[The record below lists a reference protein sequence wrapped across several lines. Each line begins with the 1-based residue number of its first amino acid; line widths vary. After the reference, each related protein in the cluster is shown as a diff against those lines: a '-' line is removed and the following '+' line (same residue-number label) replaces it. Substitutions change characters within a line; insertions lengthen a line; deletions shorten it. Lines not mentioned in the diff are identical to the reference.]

1 MKNLTRLI
9 AMILAVMLVSI
20 TAVACHSA
28 DPDASIPSGNGN
40 PAAPGDI
47 AGTTEPSTEHPTEPP
62 TEPPTWPTYP
72 ESREITAQQAFVYDC
87 EAGEFLYI
95 SGSSTETVYLASIT
109 KLFTAHVALKYLSP
123 EDEITV
129 GDELDLVAWGSSVA
143 DLEKGNVLTVEM
155 LIEAM
160 MLPSGNDAA
169 YTLAVAAGRAI
180 DRSSAPDTDPSVY
193 TELDVKSALNVF
205 MAQMN
210 QEARIQGMLNT
221 HFANPDGIHDPNHY
235 SSMGD
240 LAILGKLA
248 LEWPAIIR
256 SCTVARDMVTPIEGR
271 SFAWKNTNALVD
283 PASEYYCPIC
293 LGLKTGQTPNAGS
306 CLLSAFDLDGRKI
319 VIGVFGCPEKDDRF
333 PDTLQLL
340 QMYAVQ

>member
-1 MKNLTRLI
+1 MKKLTRLI
-9 AMILAVMLVSI
+9 ALLLAATLILL
-20 TAVACHSA
+20 TAAACGSTTPDTT
-28 DPDASIPSGNGN
+28 DPSNASDT
-40 PAAPGDI
+40 PGDT
-47 AGTTEPSTEHPTEPP
+47 GVTTEPTEPP

-87 EAGEFLYI
+87 DTGEFLYI
-95 SGSSTETVYLASIT
+95 SGSQSETVWLASIT

-123 EDEITV
+123 EDEVTV
-129 GDELDLVAWGSSVA
+129 GDELDMVAWGSSVA
-143 DLEKGNVLTVEM
+143 DLEKGNILTVEM

-169 YTLAVAAGRAI
+169 YTLAAAAGRAI
-180 DRSSAPDTDPSVY
+180 DGDEDLSA
-193 TELDVKSALNVF
+193 SAAVNVF

-210 QEARIQGMLNT
+210 QEARLQGMLNT
-221 HFANPDGIHDPNHY
+221 HFANPDGIHDPDHY

-248 LEWPAIIR
+248 LDWPAIIR
-256 SCTVARDMVTPIEGR
+256 CCTVARDMVTPIEGR
-271 SFAWKNTNALVD
+271 SFAWKNTNALID
-283 PASEYYCPIC
+283 PASEYYCRIC
-293 LGLKTGQTPNAGS
+293 LGLKTGQTPDAGS

-319 VIGVFGCPEKDDRF
+319 VIGVFGCPETDDRF

-340 QMYAVQ
+340 QMYANP

>member
-1 MKNLTRLI
+1 MKNFTRLI
-9 AMILAVMLVSI
+9 AIILSVMLVSI

-28 DPDASIPSGNGN
+28 SPDPSGPADSGN
-40 PAAPGDI
+40 SSASTDETTAP
-47 AGTTEPSTEHPTEPP
+47 TTEPP

-87 EAGEFLYI
+87 TTDEFLYI
-95 SGSSTETVYLASIT
+95 SGSEDETVYLASIT
-109 KLFTAHVALKYLSP
+109 KIFTAHVALQYLEP
-123 EDEITV
+123 ETEVTV

-143 DLEKGNVLTVEM
+143 DLEKGDVLTVEM

-169 YTLAVAAGRAI
+169 YTLAAAAGRAI
-180 DRSSAPDTDPSVY
+180 DGNADLSA
-193 TELDVKSALNVF
+193 SAAVNVF

-210 QEARIQGMLNT
+210 QEARLQGMLNT
-221 HFANPDGIHDPNHY
+221 HFVNPDGIHASDHY

-240 LAILGKLA
+240 LALIGKLA
-248 LEWPAIIR
+248 LESPAIVR
-256 SCTVARDMVTPIEGR
+256 CCTVARDMVTPIEGR
-271 SFAWKNTNALVD
+271 SFAWKNTNALID
-283 PASEYYCPIC
+283 PASEYYCPVC

-306 CLLSAFDLDGRKI
+306 CLLSAFDLDGRQI
-319 VIGVFGCPEKDDRF
+319 IIGVFGCPETEDRF

-340 QMYAVQ
+340 QLYGNK

>member
-1 MKNLTRLI
+1 MKKLTRLI
-9 AMILAVMLVSI
+9 ALLLAATLILL
-20 TAVACHSA
+20 TAAACGSTTPDTT
-28 DPDASIPSGNGN
+28 DPSNASDT
-40 PAAPGDI
+40 PGDT
-47 AGTTEPSTEHPTEPP
+47 GVTTEPTEPP

-87 EAGEFLYI
+87 DTGEFLYI
-95 SGSSTETVYLASIT
+95 SGSQSETVWLASIT

-123 EDEITV
+123 EDEVTV
-129 GDELDLVAWGSSVA
+129 GDELDMVAWGSSVA
-143 DLEKGNVLTVEM
+143 DLEKGNILTVEM

-169 YTLAVAAGRAI
+169 YTLAAAAGRAI
-180 DRSSAPDTDPSVY
+180 DGDENLSA
-193 TELDVKSALNVF
+193 SAAVNVF

-210 QEARIQGMLNT
+210 QEARLQGMLNT
-221 HFANPDGIHDPNHY
+221 HFANPDGIHDPDHY

-248 LEWPAIIR
+248 LDWPAIIR
-256 SCTVARDMVTPIEGR
+256 CCTVARDMVTPIEGR
-271 SFAWKNTNALVD
+271 SFAWKNTNALID
-283 PASEYYCPIC
+283 PASEYYCRIC
-293 LGLKTGQTPNAGS
+293 LGLKTGQTPDAGS

-319 VIGVFGCPEKDDRF
+319 VIGVFGCPETDDRF

-340 QMYAVQ
+340 QMYANP

>member
-1 MKNLTRLI
+1 MKNTTRLI
-9 AMILAVMLVSI
+9 AILLALVLVCV
-20 TAVACHSA
+20 TAAACGSTAPDPTDPSNTSA
-28 DPDASIPSGNGN
+28 DTS
-40 PAAPGDI
+40 APEET
-47 AGTTEPSTEHPTEPP
+47 AEPTEPP

-72 ESREITAQQAFVYDC
+72 ESRQITAQQAFVYDC
-87 EAGEFLYI
+87 GTDEFLYI
-95 SGSSTETVYLASIT
+95 SGSENETVYLASIT
-109 KLFTAHVALKYLSP
+109 KIFTAHVALKYLDP
-123 EDEITV
+123 KTEVTV
-129 GDELDLVAWGSSVA
+129 GDELDMVSWGSSVA
-143 DLEKGNVLTVEM
+143 GLEKGDILTVEM
-155 LIEAM
+155 LIEGM

-169 YTLAVAAGRAI
+169 YVLATAAGRAI
-180 DRSSAPDTDPSVY
+180 EGDEDLSPESAV
-193 TELDVKSALNVF
+193 NVF

-210 QEARIQGMLNT
+210 QEARLQGMLNT
-221 HFANPDGIHDPNHY
+221 HFVNPDGIHESDHY

-248 LEWPAIIR
+248 LDWPAIIR
-256 SCTVARDMVTPIEGR
+256 SSTIARDMVTPVSGR

-319 VIGVFGCPEKDDRF
+319 VIGVFGCLETDDRF

-340 QMYAVQ
+340 QMYANP

>member
-1 MKNLTRLI
+1 MKKLTRLTAI
-9 AMILAVMLVSI
+9 ILSVMLLSI
-20 TAVACHSA
+20 TAVACHSTA
-28 DPDASIPSGNGN
+28 PDPSASTTMNTSPSSE
-40 PAAPGDI
+40 A
-47 AGTTEPSTEHPTEPP
+47 TTVPTEPP

-72 ESREITAQQAFVYDC
+72 EDREITARQAFVYDC
-87 EAGEFLYI
+87 GSGEFLYI
-95 SGSSTETVYLASIT
+95 SGSEDETVYLASVT

-123 EDEITV
+123 EDQITV

-169 YTLAVAAGRAI
+169 YTLAAAAGRVI
-180 DRSSAPDTDPSVY
+180 GEDPELSPSAAV
-193 TELDVKSALNVF
+193 NVF

-221 HFANPDGIHDPNHY
+221 SFINPDGIHDSNHY

-248 LEWPAIIR
+248 LESPAIIR
-256 SCTVARDMVTPIEGR
+256 CCTVARDIVTPVKGR
-271 SFAWKNTNALVD
+271 SFPWKNTNALID
-283 PASEYYCPIC
+283 PASEYYCPVC

-306 CLLSAFDLDGRKI
+306 CLLSAFDLDGTQLI
-319 VIGVFGCPEKDDRF
+319 IGVFGCPETEDRF

-340 QMYAVQ
+340 QMYRPE

>member
-1 MKNLTRLI
+1 MKKLTRLI
-9 AMILAVMLVSI
+9 ALLLAATLILL
-20 TAVACHSA
+20 TAAACGSTT
-28 DPDASIPSGNGN
+28 PD
-40 PAAPGDI
+40 
-47 AGTTEPSTEHPTEPP
+47 TTEPSNTSDTPGDTGVTTEPTEPP

-87 EAGEFLYI
+87 DTGEFLYI
-95 SGSSTETVYLASIT
+95 SGSQSETVWLASIT

-123 EDEITV
+123 EDEVTV
-129 GDELDLVAWGSSVA
+129 GDELDMVAWGSSVA
-143 DLEKGNVLTVEM
+143 DLEKGNILTVEM

-169 YTLAVAAGRAI
+169 YTLAAAAGRAI
-180 DRSSAPDTDPSVY
+180 DGDEDLSA
-193 TELDVKSALNVF
+193 SAAVNVF

-210 QEARIQGMLNT
+210 QEARLQGMLNT
-221 HFANPDGIHDPNHY
+221 HFANPDGIHDPDHY

-248 LEWPAIIR
+248 LDWPAIIR
-256 SCTVARDMVTPIEGR
+256 CCTVARDMVTPIEGR
-271 SFAWKNTNALVD
+271 SFAWKNTNALID
-283 PASEYYCPIC
+283 PASEYYCRIC
-293 LGLKTGQTPNAGS
+293 LGLKTGQTPDAGS

-319 VIGVFGCPEKDDRF
+319 VIGVFGCPETDDRF

-340 QMYAVQ
+340 QMYANP

>member
-1 MKNLTRLI
+1 MKTYARLI
-9 AMILAVMLVSI
+9 ALLLSLALICV
-20 TAVACHSA
+20 TAAACGSA
-28 DPDASIPSGNGN
+28 EPDPSDPSNTSDPSN
-40 PAAPGDI
+40 AA
-47 AGTTEPSTEHPTEPP
+47 AETTEPTEPP
-62 TEPPTWPTYP
+62 TEAPTWPTYP

-87 EAGEFLYI
+87 SANEFLYI
-95 SGSSTETVYLASIT
+95 SGSESETVYLASIT
-109 KLFTAHVALKYLSP
+109 KLFTAHVALQYLEP
-123 EDEITV
+123 ETQVTV
-129 GDELDLVAWGSSVA
+129 GDELDLVSWGSSVA
-143 DLEKGNVLTVEM
+143 GLEKGDILTVEM

-169 YTLAVAAGRAI
+169 YVLATAAGRVI
-180 DRSSAPDTDPSVY
+180 DGSDDLSPSAAV
-193 TELDVKSALNVF
+193 NVF

-221 HFANPDGIHDPNHY
+221 HFVNPDGIHESDHY

-248 LEWPAIIR
+248 LDWPAIIR
-256 SCTVARDMVTPIEGR
+256 SCTVARDMVTPISGR

-283 PASEYYCPIC
+283 PSSEYYCSIC

-319 VIGVFGCPEKDDRF
+319 IIGVFGCPETDDRF

-340 QMYAVQ
+340 QTYANP

>member
-1 MKNLTRLI
+1 MKNLIRLI
-9 AMILAVMLVSI
+9 AILLSVMLVSI

-28 DPDASIPSGNGN
+28 DPDPSG
-40 PAAPGDI
+40 I
-47 AGTTEPSTEHPTEPP
+47 AGPGASGSSDSTTEPTAEPTEPP

-72 ESREITAQQAFVYDC
+72 EDREITAQQAFVYDC
-87 EAGEFLYI
+87 GTGEFLYI
-95 SGSSTETVYLASIT
+95 SGSETERVYLASIT
-109 KLFTAHVALKYLSP
+109 KLFTAHVALQYLEP

-129 GDELDLVAWGSSVA
+129 GDELDMVVWGSSVA
-143 DLEKGNVLTVEM
+143 DLQKGDVLTVEM

-169 YTLAVAAGRAI
+169 YTLAAAAGRVI
-180 DRSSAPDTDPSVY
+180 DGNEDLSSSAAV
-193 TELDVKSALNVF
+193 NVF

-210 QEARIQGMLNT
+210 QEARLQGMLNT
-221 HFANPDGIHDPNHY
+221 HFVNPDGIHDADHY

-256 SCTVARDMVTPIEGR
+256 SCTVARDMVTPVEGR

-306 CLLSAFDLDGRKI
+306 CLLSAFDLDGRQI
-319 VIGVFGCPEKDDRF
+319 VIGVFGCPETEDRF

-340 QMYAVQ
+340 QMYANR

>member
-1 MKNLTRLI
+1 MKHFTRLI

-28 DPDASIPSGNGN
+28 TPDPIGPTGPADSGNSS
-40 PAAPGDI
+40 
-47 AGTTEPSTEHPTEPP
+47 PSTGETDAPTEPP

-72 ESREITAQQAFVYDC
+72 ENRKITAKQAFVYDC
-87 EAGEFLYI
+87 GSGEFLYI
-95 SGSSTETVYLASIT
+95 SGSESETVYLASIT
-109 KLFTAHVALKYLSP
+109 KLFTAHVALQYL
-123 EDEITV
+123 EADDRVTV
-129 GDELDLVAWGSSVA
+129 GDELEMVAWGSSVA
-143 DLEKGNVLTVEM
+143 GLEEGNVLTVEM

-169 YTLAVAAGRAI
+169 YTLAAAAGRVI
-180 DRSSAPDTDPSVY
+180 DGNADLSA
-193 TELDVKSALNVF
+193 SAAVNVF

-210 QEARIQGMLNT
+210 QEARLQGMLNT
-221 HFANPDGIHDPNHY
+221 HFVNPDGIHDSNHY

-256 SCTVARDMVTPIEGR
+256 CCTVARDMMTPIEGR

-293 LGLKTGQTPNAGS
+293 LGLKTGQTPDAGS
-306 CLLSAFDLDGRKI
+306 CLLSAFDLNGRKI
-319 VIGVFGCPEKDDRF
+319 VIGVFGCPETEDRF

-340 QMYAVQ
+340 QMYANQ